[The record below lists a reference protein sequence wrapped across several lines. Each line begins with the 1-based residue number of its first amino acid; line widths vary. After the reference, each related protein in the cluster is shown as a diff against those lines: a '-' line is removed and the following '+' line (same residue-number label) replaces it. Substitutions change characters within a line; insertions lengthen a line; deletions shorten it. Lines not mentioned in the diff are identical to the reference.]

1 MAVIFVPV
9 RSTFASMAAT
19 NILSVENLSKRFG
32 ERLLFDGITFG
43 LSQGQKTALVARN
56 GSGKSTLLHC
66 ICELEPFDEGRISV
80 GGEVRWCIL
89 QQEPPYRK
97 DESILDNLYSGDLDA
112 VKALHA
118 YTLSLQNPSDEA
130 ASQLAYDN
138 MDRTQAWDFEAR
150 GKEILGKLNL
160 HDLTR
165 TMGSLSGGERRRVAL
180 AKVLIEEPDLLFLDE
195 PTNHLDLDMIQW
207 LEKYLARSKMTL
219 LMITHDRYFLENV
232 CDTILELDNESLF
245 RYKGNYSYYLEKRE
259 ERQEI
264 ALVNRERARSSF
276 KRELAWMRSTPSA
289 RTGKSKARIDRFY
302 EIKKQARVRLEEDP
316 MSIKL
321 NPHRLGGKIVE
332 LHKVSQG
339 FGDRTLFSG
348 VTHHFKRFERI
359 GIVGANG
366 SGKSSLLELITQQSD
381 PKTGKVVVGE
391 TVVFGHYH
399 QSGAQ
404 FPEGMRVIEA
414 IYEIAE
420 FMQLQGGQKITASQL
435 LERFLFQ
442 RSTHHQLISLL
453 SGGEKK
459 RLHLLQVLMA
469 NPNFLILDEPT
480 NDLDIY
486 SLQVLEEF
494 LLDFP
499 GCLIIV
505 SHDRYFMDRLVEHIW
520 VLGAEHGDP
529 GAIQDFPGNYS
540 QYRLEVAERQAQQR
554 KSKSEPTPNA
564 QNADASSSAPKN
576 DYSKRLSF
584 KEKFELEQLEK
595 DLESLEKQKGLLTT
609 ALYETQEHAE
619 LQRLGDELKS
629 VTEQLETAENRW
641 LELSEREA

>member
-1 MAVIFVPV
+1 
-9 RSTFASMAAT
+9 MAAT

-32 ERLLFDGITFG
+32 ERLLFEGITFG

-66 ICELEPFDEGRISV
+66 ICELEPYDEGRVSM

-89 QQEPPYRK
+89 QQEPPYQK
-97 DESILDNLYSGDLDA
+97 SESILDNLYSGDLDA
-112 VKALHA
+112 VQALHA
-118 YTLSLQNPSDEA
+118 YTIALQNPDDATA
-130 ASQLAYDN
+130 AQLAYDN

-232 CDTILELDNESLF
+232 CNTILELDAESLY

-264 ALVNRERARSSF
+264 ALVNRERARGSF

-302 EIKKQARVRLEEDP
+302 EIKKQARIRLEEDP

-339 FGDRTLFSG
+339 FGDRTLFSSL
-348 VTHHFKRFERI
+348 THHFKRFERI

-366 SGKSSLLELITQQSD
+366 SGKSSLLELITQQAD

-435 LERFLFQ
+435 LERFLFP
-442 RSTHHQLISLL
+442 RSTHHQFISLL

-520 VLGAEHGDP
+520 VLGSELGEP

-540 QYRLEVAERQAQQR
+540 QYRIEIAERQVQQR
-554 KSKSEPTPNA
+554 TSKS
-564 QNADASSSAPKN
+564 ASAISTATDSEANVKTAPKN
-576 DYSKRLSF
+576 DYTKRLSF

-595 DLESLEKQKGLLTT
+595 DLEMLEKRKEELTSS
-609 ALYETQEHAE
+609 LYSTVEHEE
-619 LQRLGDELKS
+619 LTRLGDELKV
-629 VTEQLETAENRW
+629 VTEKLETSEFRW
-641 LELSEREA
+641 LELSERET

>member
-1 MAVIFVPV
+1 
-9 RSTFASMAAT
+9 MAAT

-32 ERLLFDGITFG
+32 ERLLFEGITFG

-56 GSGKSTLLHC
+56 GNGKSTLLHC
-66 ICELEPFDEGRISV
+66 ICELEPYDEGRVSM

-89 QQEPPYRK
+89 QQEPPYQK
-97 DESILDNLYSGDLDA
+97 SESILDNLYSGDLDA
-112 VKALHA
+112 VQALHA
-118 YTLSLQNPSDEA
+118 YTIALQNPDDATA
-130 ASQLAYDN
+130 AQLAYDN

-232 CDTILELDNESLF
+232 CNTILELDAESLY

-264 ALVNRERARSSF
+264 ALVNRERARGSF

-302 EIKKQARVRLEEDP
+302 EIKKQARIRLEEDP

-339 FGDRTLFSG
+339 FGDRTLFSSL
-348 VTHHFKRFERI
+348 THHFKRFERI

-366 SGKSSLLELITQQSD
+366 SGKSSLLELITQQAD

-420 FMQLQGGQKITASQL
+420 FMQLQGGHKITASQL
-435 LERFLFQ
+435 LERFLFP
-442 RSTHHQLISLL
+442 RSTHHQFISLL

-520 VLGAEHGDP
+520 VLGSELGEP

-540 QYRLEVAERQAQQR
+540 QYRIEIAERQVQQR
-554 KSKSEPTPNA
+554 TSKS
-564 QNADASSSAPKN
+564 ASAISTATDSEANVKTAPKN
-576 DYSKRLSF
+576 DYTKRLSF

-595 DLESLEKQKGLLTT
+595 DLEMLEKRKEELTSS
-609 ALYETQEHAE
+609 LYSTVEHEE
-619 LQRLGDELKS
+619 LTRLGDELKV
-629 VTEQLETAENRW
+629 VTEKLEASEFRW
-641 LELSEREA
+641 LELSERET

>member
-1 MAVIFVPV
+1 
-9 RSTFASMAAT
+9 
-19 NILSVENLSKRFG
+19 
-32 ERLLFDGITFG
+32 
-43 LSQGQKTALVARN
+43 
-56 GSGKSTLLHC
+56 
-66 ICELEPFDEGRISV
+66 
-80 GGEVRWCIL
+80 
-89 QQEPPYRK
+89 
-97 DESILDNLYSGDLDA
+97 
-112 VKALHA
+112 
-118 YTLSLQNPSDEA
+118 
-130 ASQLAYDN
+130 
-138 MDRTQAWDFEAR
+138 
-150 GKEILGKLNL
+150 
-160 HDLTR
+160 
-165 TMGSLSGGERRRVAL
+165 
-180 AKVLIEEPDLLFLDE
+180 
-195 PTNHLDLDMIQW
+195 
-207 LEKYLARSKMTL
+207 
-219 LMITHDRYFLENV
+219 
-232 CDTILELDNESLF
+232 
-245 RYKGNYSYYLEKRE
+245 
-259 ERQEI
+259 
-264 ALVNRERARSSF
+264 
-276 KRELAWMRSTPSA
+276 MRSTPSA

-302 EIKKQARVRLEEDP
+302 EIKKQARIRLEEDP

-366 SGKSSLLELITQQSD
+366 SGKSSLLELITQQAD

-420 FMQLQGGQKITASQL
+420 FMQLQGGHKITASQL
-435 LERFLFQ
+435 LERFLFP

-520 VLGAEHGDP
+520 VLGAEHSDP
-529 GAIQDFPGNYS
+529 GTIQDFPGNYS

-554 KSKSEPTPNA
+554 KSKSEPAPNA
-564 QNADASSSAPKN
+564 ENADASSTAPKN

-595 DLESLEKQKGLLTT
+595 DLESLEKQKTLLTT
-609 ALYETQEHAE
+609 ALYETQEHEE
-619 LQRLGDELKS
+619 LQRLGDELKIVS
-629 VTEQLETAENRW
+629 EQLETAENRW

>member
-1 MAVIFVPV
+1 M
-9 RSTFASMAAT
+9 RSTFATMAAT

-56 GSGKSTLLHC
+56 GSGKTTLLNC
-66 ICELEPFDEGRISV
+66 ICDLEPYDDGRVSM
-80 GGEVRWCIL
+80 GGEVRWCML
-89 QQEPPYRK
+89 RQEPPYEK
-97 DESILDNLYSGDLDA
+97 EESILDNLYSGDLEA

-118 YTLSLQNPSDEA
+118 YTVALQNPDDDEA
-130 ASQLAYDN
+130 AQSAFDQ

-160 HDLTR
+160 HDLDR

-232 CDTILELDNESLF
+232 CDTIIELDAESLF

-264 ALVNRERARSSF
+264 ALINRERARSSF

-302 EIKKQARVRLEEDP
+302 EIKKQARIRLEEDP
-316 MSIKL
+316 LSIKL

-339 FGDRTLFSG
+339 FEGRTLFSG
-348 VTHHFKRFERI
+348 LTHHFKRFERI

-366 SGKSSLLELITQQSD
+366 SGKSSLLELITEQAE

-404 FPEGMRVIEA
+404 FPDGLKVIEA

-420 FMQLQGGQKITASQL
+420 FMQLQGGQRLTASQL
-435 LERFLFQ
+435 LERFLFP
-442 RSTHHQLISLL
+442 RSTHHQVISSL

-459 RLHLLQVLMA
+459 RLHLLQVIMA

-499 GCLIIV
+499 GCLLIV

-520 VLGAEHGDP
+520 VLGGDQDKP
-529 GAIQDFPGNYS
+529 ETIQDFPGNYS
-540 QYRLEVAERQAQQR
+540 QYRLELAERLAENR
-554 KSKSEPTPNA
+554 
-564 QNADASSSAPKN
+564 ASSAQSADIIQHAEKKGNSAPLKN
-576 DYSKRLSF
+576 DYTQRLSF

-595 DLESLEKQKGLLTT
+595 DLEKLEEQKTRLT
-609 ALYETQEHAE
+609 AELYQTQEHAD
-619 LQRLGDELKS
+619 LQRLGDELKD
-629 VTEQLETAENRW
+629 VTDSLETAENRW
-641 LELSEREA
+641 LELSERTS

>member
-1 MAVIFVPV
+1 
-9 RSTFASMAAT
+9 MAAT

-32 ERLLFDGITFG
+32 ERLLFEGITFG

-66 ICELEPFDEGRISV
+66 ICELEPYDEGRVSM

-89 QQEPPYRK
+89 QQEPPYQK
-97 DESILDNLYSGDLDA
+97 SESILDNLYSGDLDA
-112 VKALHA
+112 VQALHA
-118 YTLSLQNPSDEA
+118 YTIALQNPDDATA
-130 ASQLAYDN
+130 AQLAYDN

-232 CDTILELDNESLF
+232 CNTILELDAESLY

-264 ALVNRERARSSF
+264 ALVNRERARGSF

-302 EIKKQARVRLEEDP
+302 EIKKQARIRLEEDP

-339 FGDRTLFSG
+339 FGDRTLFSSL
-348 VTHHFKRFERI
+348 THHFKRFERI

-366 SGKSSLLELITQQSD
+366 SGKSSLLELITQQAD

-420 FMQLQGGQKITASQL
+420 FMQLQGGHKITASQL
-435 LERFLFQ
+435 LERFLFP
-442 RSTHHQLISLL
+442 RSTHHQFISLL

-520 VLGAEHGDP
+520 VLGSELGEP

-540 QYRLEVAERQAQQR
+540 QYRIEIAERQVQQR
-554 KSKSEPTPNA
+554 TSKS
-564 QNADASSSAPKN
+564 ASAISTATDSEANVKTAPKN
-576 DYSKRLSF
+576 DYTKRLSF

-595 DLESLEKQKGLLTT
+595 DLEMLEKRKEELTSS
-609 ALYETQEHAE
+609 LYSTVEHEE
-619 LQRLGDELKS
+619 LTRLGDELKV
-629 VTEQLETAENRW
+629 VTEKLETSEFRW
-641 LELSEREA
+641 LELSERET

>member
-1 MAVIFVPV
+1 
-9 RSTFASMAAT
+9 MAAT

-32 ERLLFDGITFG
+32 ERLLFEGITFG

-66 ICELEPFDEGRISV
+66 ICELEPYDEGRVSM

-89 QQEPPYRK
+89 QQEPPYQK
-97 DESILDNLYSGDLDA
+97 SESILDNLYSGDLDA
-112 VKALHA
+112 VQALHA
-118 YTLSLQNPSDEA
+118 YTIALQNPDDATA
-130 ASQLAYDN
+130 AQLAYDN

-232 CDTILELDNESLF
+232 CNTILELDAESLY

-264 ALVNRERARSSF
+264 ALVNRERARGSF

-302 EIKKQARVRLEEDP
+302 EIKKQARIRLEEDP

-339 FGDRTLFSG
+339 FGDRTLFSSL
-348 VTHHFKRFERI
+348 THHFKRFERI

-366 SGKSSLLELITQQSD
+366 SGKSSLLELITQQAD

-420 FMQLQGGQKITASQL
+420 FMQLQGGHKITASQL
-435 LERFLFQ
+435 LERFLFP
-442 RSTHHQLISLL
+442 RSTHHQFISLL

-520 VLGAEHGDP
+520 VLGSELGEP

-540 QYRLEVAERQAQQR
+540 QYRIEIAERQVQQR
-554 KSKSEPTPNA
+554 TSKS
-564 QNADASSSAPKN
+564 ASAISTATDSEANVKTAPKN
-576 DYSKRLSF
+576 DYTKRLSF

-595 DLESLEKQKGLLTT
+595 DLEMLEKRKEELTSS
-609 ALYETQEHAE
+609 LYSTVEHEE
-619 LQRLGDELKS
+619 LTRLGDELK
-629 VTEQLETAENRW
+629 VITEKLETSEFRW
-641 LELSEREA
+641 LELSERET

>member
-1 MAVIFVPV
+1 MF
-9 RSTFASMAAT
+9 
-19 NILSVENLSKRFG
+19 E
-32 ERLLFDGITFG
+32 GITFG

-66 ICELEPFDEGRISV
+66 ICELEPYDEGRVSV

-89 QQEPPYRK
+89 QQEPPYQK
-97 DESILDNLYSGDLDA
+97 EESILDNLYSGDLDA
-112 VKALHA
+112 VQALHA
-118 YTLSLQNPSDEA
+118 YTLALQNPDD
-130 ASQLAYDN
+130 ASATQLAYDD

-165 TMGSLSGGERRRVAL
+165 KMGSLSGGERRRVAL

-232 CDTILELDNESLF
+232 CDTILELDAESLY

-264 ALVNRERARSSF
+264 AMINRDRARSSF

-302 EIKKQARVRLEEDP
+302 EIKKQARVNLEEDP
-316 MSIKL
+316 MHIKL
-321 NPHRLGGKIVE
+321 NPHRLGGKVVE
-332 LHKVSQG
+332 LHKISQG
-339 FGDRTLFSG
+339 FGERTLFSSL
-348 VTHHFKRFERI
+348 THHFKRFERI

-366 SGKSSLLELITQQSD
+366 SGKSSLLELITQQAE

-404 FPEGMRVIEA
+404 FPDGMRVIEA

-435 LERFLFQ
+435 LERFLFP
-442 RSTHHQLISLL
+442 RSSHHQLISLL

-486 SLQVLEEF
+486 SLQILEEF

-505 SHDRYFMDRLVEHIW
+505 SHDSYFMDRLVEHIW
-520 VLGAEHGDP
+520 VLGSDLGEP
-529 GAIQDFPGNYS
+529 GSIQDFPGNYS
-540 QYRLEVAERQAQQR
+540 QYRLEAAERKALQR
-554 KSKSEPTPNA
+554 NVKSSPIVDSAAKSNESA
-564 QNADASSSAPKN
+564 ASAPKN

-595 DLESLEKQKGLLTT
+595 DLEKLEKKKEELTT
-609 ALYETQEHAE
+609 QLYDTQEHME
-619 LQRLGDELKS
+619 LQRLGDELKV
-629 VTEQLETAENRW
+629 VTEELESAEFRW
-641 LELSEREA
+641 LELSERES

>member
-1 MAVIFVPV
+1 MF
-9 RSTFASMAAT
+9 
-19 NILSVENLSKRFG
+19 E
-32 ERLLFDGITFG
+32 GITFG

-66 ICELEPFDEGRISV
+66 ICELEPYDEGRVSV

-89 QQEPPYRK
+89 QQEPPYQK
-97 DESILDNLYSGDLDA
+97 EESILDNLYSGDLDA
-112 VKALHA
+112 VQALHA
-118 YTLSLQNPSDEA
+118 YTLALQNPDD
-130 ASQLAYDN
+130 ASATQLAYDD

-165 TMGSLSGGERRRVAL
+165 KMGSLSGGERRRVAL
-180 AKVLIEEPDLLFLDE
+180 AKVLIEEPELLFLDE

-232 CDTILELDNESLF
+232 CDTILELDAESLY

-264 ALVNRERARSSF
+264 AMVNRDRARSSF

-302 EIKKQARVRLEEDP
+302 EIKKQARVNLEEDP
-316 MSIKL
+316 MHIKL
-321 NPHRLGGKIVE
+321 NPHRLGGKVVE
-332 LHKVSQG
+332 LHKISQG
-339 FGDRTLFSG
+339 FGERTLFSSL
-348 VTHHFKRFERI
+348 THHFKRFERI

-366 SGKSSLLELITQQSD
+366 SGKSSLLELITQQAE

-404 FPEGMRVIEA
+404 FPDGMRVIEA

-435 LERFLFQ
+435 LERFLFP
-442 RSTHHQLISLL
+442 RSSHHQLISLL

-486 SLQVLEEF
+486 SLQILEEF

-520 VLGAEHGDP
+520 VLGSDLGEP
-529 GAIQDFPGNYS
+529 GSIQDFPGNYS
-540 QYRLEVAERQAQQR
+540 QYRLEAAERKALQR
-554 KSKSEPTPNA
+554 NVKSSPIVDSAAKSNESA
-564 QNADASSSAPKN
+564 ASAPKN

-595 DLESLEKQKGLLTT
+595 DLEKLEKKKEELTT
-609 ALYETQEHAE
+609 QLYDTQEHME
-619 LQRLGDELKS
+619 LQRLGDELKV
-629 VTEQLETAENRW
+629 VTEELESAEFRW
-641 LELSEREA
+641 LELSERES

>member
-1 MAVIFVPV
+1 
-9 RSTFASMAAT
+9 MAAT

-32 ERLLFDGITFG
+32 ERLLFEGITFG

-66 ICELEPFDEGRISV
+66 ICELEPYDEGRVSM

-89 QQEPPYRK
+89 QQEPPYQK
-97 DESILDNLYSGDLDA
+97 SESILDNLYSGDLDA
-112 VKALHA
+112 VQALHA
-118 YTLSLQNPSDEA
+118 YTIALRNPDDATA
-130 ASQLAYDN
+130 AQLAYDN
-138 MDRTQAWDFEAR
+138 MDRSQAWDFEAR

-232 CDTILELDNESLF
+232 CNTILELDAESLY

-264 ALVNRERARSSF
+264 ALVNRERARGSF

-302 EIKKQARVRLEEDP
+302 EIKKQARIRLEEDP

-339 FGDRTLFSG
+339 FGDRTLFSSL
-348 VTHHFKRFERI
+348 THHFKRFERI

-366 SGKSSLLELITQQSD
+366 SGKSSLLELITQQAD

-420 FMQLQGGQKITASQL
+420 FMQLQGGHKITASQL
-435 LERFLFQ
+435 LERFLFP
-442 RSTHHQLISLL
+442 RSTHHQFISLL

-520 VLGAEHGDP
+520 VLGSELGEP

-540 QYRLEVAERQAQQR
+540 QYRIEIAERQVQQR
-554 KSKSEPTPNA
+554 TSKS
-564 QNADASSSAPKN
+564 ASAISTATDSEANVKTAPKN
-576 DYSKRLSF
+576 DYTKRLSF

-595 DLESLEKQKGLLTT
+595 DLEMLEKRKEELTSS
-609 ALYETQEHAE
+609 LYSTVEHEE
-619 LQRLGDELKS
+619 LTRLGDELKV
-629 VTEQLETAENRW
+629 VTEKLETSEFRW
-641 LELSEREA
+641 LELSERET

>member
-1 MAVIFVPV
+1 
-9 RSTFASMAAT
+9 MAAT

-32 ERLLFDGITFG
+32 ERLLFEGITFG

-66 ICELEPFDEGRISV
+66 ICELEPYDEGRVSM

-89 QQEPPYRK
+89 QQEPPYQK
-97 DESILDNLYSGDLDA
+97 SESILDNLYSGDLDA
-112 VKALHA
+112 VQALHA
-118 YTLSLQNPSDEA
+118 YTIALQNPDDATA
-130 ASQLAYDN
+130 AQLAYDN
-138 MDRTQAWDFEAR
+138 MDRSQAWDFEAR

-232 CDTILELDNESLF
+232 CNTILELDAESLY

-264 ALVNRERARSSF
+264 ALVNRERARGSF

-302 EIKKQARVRLEEDP
+302 EIKKQARIRLEEDP

-339 FGDRTLFSG
+339 FGDRTLFSSL
-348 VTHHFKRFERI
+348 THHFKRFERI

-366 SGKSSLLELITQQSD
+366 SGKSSLLELITQQAD

-420 FMQLQGGQKITASQL
+420 FMQLQGGHKITASQL
-435 LERFLFQ
+435 LERFLFP
-442 RSTHHQLISLL
+442 RSTHHQFISLL

-520 VLGAEHGDP
+520 VLGSELGEP

-540 QYRLEVAERQAQQR
+540 QYRIEIAERQVQQR
-554 KSKSEPTPNA
+554 TSKS
-564 QNADASSSAPKN
+564 ASAISTATDSEANVKTAPKN
-576 DYSKRLSF
+576 DYTKRLSF

-595 DLESLEKQKGLLTT
+595 DLEMLEKRKEELTSS
-609 ALYETQEHAE
+609 LYSTVEHEE
-619 LQRLGDELKS
+619 LTRLGDELKV
-629 VTEQLETAENRW
+629 VTEKLETSEFRW
-641 LELSEREA
+641 LELSERET

>member
-1 MAVIFVPV
+1 MF
-9 RSTFASMAAT
+9 
-19 NILSVENLSKRFG
+19 E
-32 ERLLFDGITFG
+32 GITFG

-66 ICELEPFDEGRISV
+66 ICELEPYDEGRVSV

-89 QQEPPYRK
+89 QQEPPYQK
-97 DESILDNLYSGDLDA
+97 EESILDNLYSGDLDA
-112 VKALHA
+112 VQALHA
-118 YTLSLQNPSDEA
+118 YTLALQNPDD
-130 ASQLAYDN
+130 ASATQLAYDD

-165 TMGSLSGGERRRVAL
+165 KMGSLSGGERRRVAL
-180 AKVLIEEPDLLFLDE
+180 AKVLIEEPELLFLDE

-232 CDTILELDNESLF
+232 CDTILELDAESLY

-264 ALVNRERARSSF
+264 AMVNRDRARSSF

-302 EIKKQARVRLEEDP
+302 EIKKQARVNLEEDP
-316 MSIKL
+316 MHIKL
-321 NPHRLGGKIVE
+321 NPHRLGGKVVE
-332 LHKVSQG
+332 LHKISQG
-339 FGDRTLFSG
+339 FGERTLFSSL
-348 VTHHFKRFERI
+348 THHFKRFERI

-366 SGKSSLLELITQQSD
+366 SGKSSLLELITQQAE

-404 FPEGMRVIEA
+404 FPDGMRVIEA

-435 LERFLFQ
+435 LERFLFP
-442 RSTHHQLISLL
+442 RSSHHQLISLL

-486 SLQVLEEF
+486 SLQILEEF

-520 VLGAEHGDP
+520 VLGSDLGEP
-529 GAIQDFPGNYS
+529 GSIQDFPGNYS
-540 QYRLEVAERQAQQR
+540 QYRLEAAERKALQR
-554 KSKSEPTPNA
+554 NVKSSPIVDSAAKSNESA
-564 QNADASSSAPKN
+564 ASAPKN

-595 DLESLEKQKGLLTT
+595 DLEKLEKKKEELTT
-609 ALYETQEHAE
+609 QLYDTQEHLE
-619 LQRLGDELKS
+619 LQRLGDELKV
-629 VTEQLETAENRW
+629 VTEELESAEFRW
-641 LELSEREA
+641 LELSERES